1 MSSKQSVQFSSNHF
15 VIYRDNSGNP
25 ASEKQLVA
33 LSQSW
38 KRNEYNGYLSKS
50 TRSKIVKMLN
60 CWAESIY
67 VHDKCQKC
75 DELRKNRKLRFLT
88 LTLSAKQSMIDNDVK
103 RRLLIPFISDLKRLF
118 HVEHYF
124 WRAEAQKNGNIHF
137 HLVIDAYIDKSKVN
151 YLWDWHQW
159 KSGIT
164 DVMPTEIKNY
174 HSPSTRIEAIQ
185 GNEAVAGYITKYVTK
200 DEGGRKIFGRIW
212 GCSDGLRELVFPAV
226 AFTQEVAE
234 EITRVEDKHVYE
246 VVKRDVFILHMAS
259 VLRHKCF
266 ENSWLRTEI
275 EDVYL
280 LNYNHLYYSPLIE

>member
-15 VIYRDNSGNP
+15 VIYRDNSGRN
-25 ASEKQLVA
+25 ATDKQLVA

-38 KRNEYNGYLSKS
+38 KRNEYNGYLSRA

-67 VHDKCQKC
+67 VADKCQINS
-75 DELRKNRKLRFLT
+75 ELRKSRKLRFLT

-103 RRLLIPFISDLKRLF
+103 RRLLVPFISDLKRLF

-137 HLVIDAYIDKSKVN
+137 HLVIDAFIDKSKVN

-164 DVMPTEIKNY
+164 DVMPIEVKKY
-174 HSPSTRIEAIQ
+174 HSPSTRIEAVQ
-185 GNEAVAGYITKYVTK
+185 GNEAVAGYVTKYVTK

-234 EITRVEDKHVYE
+234 EITRVEDKNAYE
-246 VVKRDVFILHMAS
+246 VVRRDVFILHKIS
-259 VLRHKCF
+259 VLRGKCF
-266 ENSWLRTEI
+266 HDSWLRTEI

-280 LNYNHLYYSPLIE
+280 LNYIKLYNSPLIQ